1 MVKVT
6 KPLIGITLDW
16 EKEGSFSTR
25 PHYALRTHYFD
36 AVERAGGLV
45 RKGVGDGHEL
55 GIALGLHDLISILK
69 SLKEAAAVETPILAL
84 LKGPVSRCAQVS
96 HEFEAAMKTF
106 DTKSKSSLKDWTKME
121 FMRGDINEF
130 IDTLADYKATITIG
144 LGTIN
149 M

>member
-1 MVKVT
+1 MDPLSIGASVLTVITATITTVK
-6 KPLIGITLDW
+6 TLN
-16 EKEGSFSTR
+16 ET
-25 PHYALRTHYFD
+25 
-36 AVERAGGLV
+36 
-45 RKGVGDGHEL
+45 VGRYRGRDKTLARLQG
-55 GIALGLHDLISILK
+55 GLHDLISILK